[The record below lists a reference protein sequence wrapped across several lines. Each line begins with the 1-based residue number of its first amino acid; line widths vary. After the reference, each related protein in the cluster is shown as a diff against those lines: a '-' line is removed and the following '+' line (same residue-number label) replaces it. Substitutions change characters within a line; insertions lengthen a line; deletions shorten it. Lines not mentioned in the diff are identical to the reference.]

1 MLAGDLPVWFV
12 RGVAFLFG
20 ALWGSFFNV
29 AIYRWPRE
37 MSVVAPPSHC
47 PSCGAPVPW
56 YRNVPIL
63 AYLLQRGRAACCGA
77 PMTPRYLLV
86 EALSGVL
93 CLAVAERYFVHAP
106 ALTEAGDAAA
116 QTVLYF
122 AFVGALLVATFTD
135 LEWMIIPDEV
145 TLPGAALGLVSVGW
159 RDVDAAE
166 MAIGAGAGF
175 LLVQLVFV
183 WSYERLTGRRGM
195 GEGDAKLL
203 LLIGAFVGWR
213 GVLFAVAAGS
223 IQGVLAAA
231 VAFLTRRPLAP
242 SLHPIQ
248 VSAPA
253 NALGEGPPPARCD
266 ELDGPVTELEP
277 SAEETLDAAPAEEAE
292 PDGAALEGRGEGA
305 EDDEDAGNGPPK
317 VPFGPFLALGALEW
331 LFFGDAIVEWYLD
344 LLP

>member
-1 MLAGDLPVWFV
+1 MLAEDLPVWFV

-29 AIYRWPRE
+29 AVYRWPRE
-37 MSVVAPPSHC
+37 MSVVSPPSHC
-47 PSCGAPVPW
+47 PACGEPVPW

-63 AYLLQRGRAACCGA
+63 AYVLQQGRAACCGA
-77 PMTPRYLLV
+77 PLTPRYLLV
-86 EALSGVL
+86 EVISGVL
-93 CLAVAERYFVHAP
+93 CVAIAERFFVHSDQ
-106 ALTEAGDAAA
+106 LTAGDASV
-116 QTVLYF
+116 QTLLYF
-122 AFVGALLVATFTD
+122 AFAGALLVATFTD

-145 TLPGAALGLVSVGW
+145 TLPGAALGLVSVAW

-203 LLIGAFVGWR
+203 LLIGAFLGWR
-213 GVLFAVAAGS
+213 GVLFSVAAGS
-223 IQGVLAAA
+223 IQGVVAAA
-231 VAFLTRRPLAP
+231 VAFVTRRPLAP
-242 SLHPIQ
+242 GLRPAQ
-248 VSAPA
+248 DEAPA
-253 NALGEGPPPARCD
+253 NQAGTPLRARCEEIEAAAMDPAPTEGD
-266 ELDGPVTELEP
+266 ESLERSPDENEADEATDLDPPVD
-277 SAEETLDAAPAEEAE
+277 LDA
-292 PDGAALEGRGEGA
+292 
-305 EDDEDAGNGPPK
+305 GPPK

-331 LFFGDAIVEWYLD
+331 FFFGETVVEWYLR